1 MRHRVGVDIICNSI
15 NRTFYNDV
23 VAGCYEPY
31 GCFSVARPW
40 TSSIRPINNFPEN
53 PETIQP
59 VLCLFTRNNRSRCN
73 VLFKSVHFCFLWRFF
88 DKKCSTP
95 FFFFFSFFI
104 RCGTHK
110 KSLVTGDVTS
120 LHRSGLNASRK
131 VLFICHGY
139 LEHGNK
145 KWIKVCV
152 GAHINLHW
160 NL

>member
-1 MRHRVGVDIICNSI
+1 MMSSQGVMNHTAASASPDRGRHPSAQSTIFQKIRKRYNLSFVSLQETTDPVATYYSNPFISVFCGVFLIK
-15 NRTFYNDV
+15 
-23 VAGCYEPY
+23 
-31 GCFSVARPW
+31 
-40 TSSIRPINNFPEN
+40 
-53 PETIQP
+53 
-59 VLCLFTRNNRSRCN
+59 N
-73 VLFKSVHFCFLWRFF
+73 VQRLS
-88 DKKCSTP
+88 
-95 FFFFFSFFI
+95 FFFFSFFI